1 MIGVRAGGRQGAGRT
16 DMDAHAVFQTG
27 HAPGFGLAIAG
38 DALDGEGGELKQAQ
52 EAVELREIAV
62 NAVPHG
68 PALNLHVNGFCHDQ
82 PAVVLHLHAVVKMDS
97 NCSGRNFA

>member
-1 MIGVRAGGRQGAGRT
+1 
-16 DMDAHAVFQTG
+16 
-27 HAPGFGLAIAG
+27 
-38 DALDGEGGELKQAQ
+38 
-52 EAVELREIAV
+52 
-62 NAVPHG
+62 VPHG